1 MAQLKITV
9 ENICSLC
16 EKQGCKEPCEKWYDC
31 LEGKP
36 VDFGLVGEE
45 GDNYEK
51 T

>member
-1 MAQLKITV
+1 MARLKITV

-16 EKQGCKEPCEKWYDC
+16 EKNGCKEPCEKWYDC

-36 VDFGLVGEE
+36 VDFGLVEEE
-45 GDNYEK
+45 GENDEK